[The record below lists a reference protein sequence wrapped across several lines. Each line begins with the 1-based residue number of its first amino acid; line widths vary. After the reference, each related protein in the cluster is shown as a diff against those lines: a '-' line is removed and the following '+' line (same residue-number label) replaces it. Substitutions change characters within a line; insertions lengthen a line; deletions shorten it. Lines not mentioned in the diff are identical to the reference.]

1 MPIKLLCYFTA
12 HEHSIGRSSKPPAKR
27 RAIPGSAT
35 GRLCAIMET
44 HPGGWGSSRM
54 KDLADVVAY
63 ALTQS
68 PSSGGLSAAI
78 ANECARRSMEIP
90 RKFEPPNEWKAGY
103 QSFALKAK
111 TPEEYR
117 PFDQSCNLASKL
129 FDPILKGQAG
139 NKKWNPDTLA
149 WK

>member
-1 MPIKLLCYFTA
+1 
-12 HEHSIGRSSKPPAKR
+12 
-27 RAIPGSAT
+27 
-35 GRLCAIMET
+35 
-44 HPGGWGSSRM
+44 M
-54 KDLADVVAY
+54 KDLTDVVAY

-68 PSSGGLSAAI
+68 PSSDGLSAAI
-78 ANECARRSMEIP
+78 VNECARRSMEIP
-90 RKFEPPNEWKAGY
+90 KKFKAPNEWRAGY

>member
-1 MPIKLLCYFTA
+1 
-12 HEHSIGRSSKPPAKR
+12 
-27 RAIPGSAT
+27 
-35 GRLCAIMET
+35 
-44 HPGGWGSSRM
+44 M
-54 KDLADVVAY
+54 KDLTDVVAY

-68 PSSGGLSAAI
+68 PSSDGLSAAI

-90 RKFEPPNEWKAGY
+90 KKFKAPNEWRAGY

-117 PFDQSCNLASKL
+117 L